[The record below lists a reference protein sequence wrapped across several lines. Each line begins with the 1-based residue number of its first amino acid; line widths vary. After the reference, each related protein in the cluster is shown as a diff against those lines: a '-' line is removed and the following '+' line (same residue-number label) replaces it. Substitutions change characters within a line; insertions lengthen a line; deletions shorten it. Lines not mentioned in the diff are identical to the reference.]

1 MSKFQGLDKWLT
13 RNLEYL
19 QYKEP
24 TPIQSK
30 AITEILKGKDVVGIA
45 KTGSGKTAS
54 FCLPILNTL
63 AKDPFGIYCLILEPT
78 RELAVQVIISHNTR

>member
-1 MSKFQGLDKWLT
+1 MSKFQSLDKWLQK
-13 RNLEYL
+13 NLDFL

-24 TPIQSK
+24 TPIQIQ
-30 AITEILKGKDVVGIA
+30 AINEIQQNKDVVGIA

-54 FCLPILNTL
+54 FCLPILNNL

-78 RELAVQVIISHNTR
+78 RELALQVI